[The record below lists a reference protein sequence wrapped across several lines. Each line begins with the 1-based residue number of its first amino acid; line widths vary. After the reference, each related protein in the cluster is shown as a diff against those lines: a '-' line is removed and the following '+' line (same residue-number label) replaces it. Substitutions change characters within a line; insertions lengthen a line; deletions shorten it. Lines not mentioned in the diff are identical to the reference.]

1 MATIEKWLMTSRAA
15 GLASRQHPP
24 RCECGA
30 RLPNGASFCPACG
43 AAAHTIQSSAV
54 TSRQSTV
61 ARRFL
66 AEVID
71 RLLPLP
77 FIAYVF
83 PPWVFAVV
91 AYHLICDGAPSGRG
105 PGKWIFRLRVVSV
118 SSKEPCGICRAAL
131 RRLSTALG
139 QAAYCTWVL
148 VPFVIAY
155 ELASFAFVWL
165 NPAGRRIED
174 YLAGTQ
180 VISEGQYQKL
190 RPLCAGCG
198 ERVSVSTRYCP
209 HCAREGARSSR
220 SGGRRS
226 SYSAPAL

>member
-15 GLASRQHPP
+15 GLVSRQHSP

-30 RLPNGASFCPACG
+30 RLPNAASFCPACG

-61 ARRFL
+61 ARRLL

-71 RLLPLP
+71 RLAPLP

-83 PPWVFAVV
+83 PPWVFVV
-91 AYHLICDGAPSGRG
+91 IAYHLICDGSPSGRG

-118 SSKEPCGICRAAL
+118 SSKQPCGICRAAL
-131 RRLSTALG
+131 RRLSIALG
-139 QAAYCTWVL
+139 QAAYCTWAL
-148 VPFVIAY
+148 VPFAIAY
-155 ELASFAFVWL
+155 ELVSLAFVWL
-165 NPAGRRIED
+165 NPTGRRIED
-174 YLAGTQ
+174 YLAATQ

-190 RPLCAGCG
+190 RPVCTGCG
-198 ERVSVSTRYCP
+198 ERVPVSTKYCP
-209 HCAREGARSSR
+209 HCGTRGCS
-220 SGGRRS
+220 
-226 SYSAPAL
+226 

>member
-15 GLASRQHPP
+15 GLVSGQHSP

-30 RLPNGASFCPACG
+30 RLPKGASFCSACG

-54 TSRQSTV
+54 TSRLSIV

-66 AEVID
+66 AEVVD

-83 PPWVFAVV
+83 PMWVFAVV

-105 PGKWIFRLRVVSV
+105 PGKWLFRLRVVSV
-118 SSKEPCGICRAAL
+118 SSKQPCGICRAAL
-131 RRLSTALG
+131 RRLPTALA
-139 QAAYCTWVL
+139 QAAYCTWFL
-148 VPFVIAY
+148 VPFVLAY
-155 ELASFAFVWL
+155 ELVSLAFVWL
-165 NPAGRRIED
+165 NPTGRRISD

-180 VISEGQYQKL
+180 VISEGQYETL
-190 RPLCAGCG
+190 RPVCTGCG
-198 ERVSVSTRYCP
+198 ERVPVSTKYCP
-209 HCAREGARSSR
+209 HCGTR
-220 SGGRRS
+220 GGS
-226 SYSAPAL
+226 

>member
-1 MATIEKWLMTSRAA
+1 MATLEKWLMTSRAA
-15 GLASRQHPP
+15 GLVSRQHSP
-24 RCECGA
+24 RCECGV

-43 AAAHTIQSSAV
+43 AAAHNIQSSAV
-54 TSRQSTV
+54 TSRLSTV

-105 PGKWIFRLRVVSV
+105 PGKWLFRLRVVSV
-118 SSKEPCGICRAAL
+118 SSKQPCGICRAAL
-131 RRLSTALG
+131 RRLPTALG
-139 QAAYCTWVL
+139 QAAYCTWAL
-148 VPFVIAY
+148 VPFVLAY
-155 ELASFAFVWL
+155 ELVSLAFVWL
-165 NPAGRRIED
+165 NPTGRRIED

-180 VISEGQYQKL
+180 VISEGQYQTL
-190 RPLCAGCG
+190 RPVCAGCG
-198 ERVSVSTRYCP
+198 ERVPVTTKYCP
-209 HCAREGARSSR
+209 YCGTRS
-220 SGGRRS
+220 
-226 SYSAPAL
+226 

>member
-1 MATIEKWLMTSRAA
+1 MATLEKWLMTSRAA
-15 GLASRQHPP
+15 SLVSRQHSP

-30 RLPNGASFCPACG
+30 QLPNGASFCPACG
-43 AAAHTIQSSAV
+43 TAAHNVQSSAV

-71 RLLPLP
+71 RLVPLP

-83 PPWVFAVV
+83 PPWVLVV
-91 AYHLICDGAPSGRG
+91 IAYHLICDGAPSGRS

-118 SSKEPCGICRAAL
+118 SSKQPCGICRAAL
-131 RRLSTALG
+131 RRLSIALG
-139 QAAYCTWVL
+139 QAAYCTWAL
-148 VPFVIAY
+148 VPFAIAY
-155 ELASFAFVWL
+155 ELVSLAFVWL
-165 NPAGRRIED
+165 NPTGRRIED

-190 RPLCAGCG
+190 RPACAGCG
-198 ERVSVSTRYCP
+198 ERVPVSTKFCPYC
-209 HCAREGARSSR
+209 GTRS
-220 SGGRRS
+220 
-226 SYSAPAL
+226 